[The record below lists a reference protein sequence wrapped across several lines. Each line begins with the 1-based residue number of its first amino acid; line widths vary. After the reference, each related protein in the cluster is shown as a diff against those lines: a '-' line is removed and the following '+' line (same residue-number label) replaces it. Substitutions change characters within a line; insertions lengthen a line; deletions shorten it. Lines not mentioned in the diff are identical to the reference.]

1 MNSFMRNILVWV
13 VLGSLMIYVFNNIEN
28 STAREQISYS
38 QFRQDILSDRV
49 AKVVYKG
56 DQMTIIGDRL
66 DGSKFET
73 THPIFKKDEM
83 VDNAIEENG
92 IIAVYEKIEQ
102 PSLFSQLLIGA
113 FPIILLLA
121 IFFFFMRQMQGG
133 ISGKGGP
140 MSFGRSKAKLMEGGK
155 VKTTFKDVAGC
166 EEAKQDVQELVDFL
180 KDPTKFQKLGGKIP
194 RGVLMVGPP
203 GTGKTLI
210 ARAVAGEA
218 KVPFFTISG
227 SDFVEMFVGVGAS
240 LSLIHI

>member
-1 MNSFMRNILVWV
+1 MSSFVRNLVVWV

-28 STAREQISYS
+28 SSAREQISYS
-38 QFRQDILSDRV
+38 QFKQEVLSDRV
-49 AKVVYKG
+49 AKIVYKG
-56 DQMTIIGDRL
+56 DQMTITGDRL

-73 THPIFKKDEM
+73 THPIFKRDE
-83 VDNAIEENG
+83 VLENAIEDNG
-92 IIAVYEKIEQ
+92 VIAVYEKIEQ
-102 PSLFSQLLIGA
+102 PSLFSQLLVGA

-133 ISGKGGP
+133 MSGKGGP

-180 KDPTKFQKLGGKIP
+180 RDPTKFQKLGGKIP

-218 KVPFFTISG
+218 KVPFFTRN
-227 SDFVEMFVGVGAS
+227 
-240 LSLIHI
+240 

>member
-1 MNSFMRNILVWV
+1 MNNMMRNLLVWV
-13 VLGSLMIYVFNNIEN
+13 VLGSLIMFVFNSVE
-28 STAREQISYS
+28 STSAREQISYT
-38 QFRQDILSDRV
+38 QFREELLSDRI

-73 THPIFKKDEM
+73 THPIFKKDEA

-92 IIAVYEKIEQ
+92 VIAVYEKIEQ
-102 PSLFSQLLIGA
+102 PSIWSQLLVGA

-140 MSFGRSKAKLMEGGK
+140 MSFGKSKAKLMEGGN

-180 KDPTKFQKLGGKIP
+180 RDPSKFQKLGGKIP
-194 RGVLMVGPP
+194 R
-203 GTGKTLI
+203 
-210 ARAVAGEA
+210 
-218 KVPFFTISG
+218 
-227 SDFVEMFVGVGAS
+227 

>member
-1 MNSFMRNILVWV
+1 MSSFVRNLVVWV
-13 VLGSLMIYVFNNIEN
+13 VLGSLMIYVFNNFEN
-28 STAREQISYS
+28 SAAREQISYS
-38 QFRQDILSDRV
+38 QFKQEVLSDRI

-73 THPIFKKDEM
+73 THPIFKRDE
-83 VDNAIEENG
+83 VLENAIESNG
-92 IIAVYEKIEQ
+92 IIAEYEKIEQ
-102 PSLFSQLLIGA
+102 PSIFSQLLVGA

-194 RGVLMVGPP
+194 
-203 GTGKTLI
+203 
-210 ARAVAGEA
+210 
-218 KVPFFTISG
+218 
-227 SDFVEMFVGVGAS
+227 